1 LKYFRNN
8 YFLIVLFLSY
18 QLSAQKDT
26 SSFYDTYERCITACN
41 PNELLHYFELNHYKK
56 EQIINAASYLTYH
69 GNDDCG
75 NKLAKLCIEKNDS
88 ITAGNWHTYSV
99 QNTKNGNYAEAIY
112 GLENSLAIAPKEMEG
127 YYGWVLLYYYRDYKK
142 ALLHLNHYD
151 SLTPGVID
159 APVGEN
165 IHFLKGLCYY
175 QLNEFEKSILEFE
188 KNNVFEKNHFGKKNV
203 NAYIYF
209 YMARNYDKQNN
220 LKLAEIFYKKAIK
233 QSQFP
238 VEANYYLGLLYKYK
252 KHNFKKA
259 KSCFEKSKSFLKQG
273 YKQQDSYIELFD
285 EVYLTQ
291 INKEVGN

>member
-1 LKYFRNN
+1 M
-8 YFLIVLFLSY
+8 SY

-142 ALLHLNHYD
+142 ALLHLNH
-151 SLTPGVID
+151 
-159 APVGEN
+159 
-165 IHFLKGLCYY
+165 
-175 QLNEFEKSILEFE
+175 
-188 KNNVFEKNHFGKKNV
+188 
-203 NAYIYF
+203 
-209 YMARNYDKQNN
+209 
-220 LKLAEIFYKKAIK
+220 
-233 QSQFP
+233 
-238 VEANYYLGLLYKYK
+238 
-252 KHNFKKA
+252 
-259 KSCFEKSKSFLKQG
+259 
-273 YKQQDSYIELFD
+273 
-285 EVYLTQ
+285 
-291 INKEVGN
+291 